1 MNGADCTSDK
11 HCVIGMHRMK
21 SVDGFRRLLHRVNDA
36 RGRYNGS
43 FQLAWYTH
51 PPDLANPMEPLK
63 KAMVHHFS
71 TDKHC
76 VIGMHRMKSLEA
88 AVSVLHCVHD
98 AQGRHN
104 GSIQLVWCTH
114 LPDLISQVGLLP

>member
-1 MNGADCTSDK
+1 
-11 HCVIGMHRMK
+11 
-21 SVDGFRRLLHRVNDA
+21 
-36 RGRYNGS
+36 
-43 FQLAWYTH
+43 
-51 PPDLANPMEPLK
+51 MEPLK
-63 KAMVHHFS
+63 KAMVHHFI

-88 AVSVLHCVHD
+88 AVSVLHCVYD